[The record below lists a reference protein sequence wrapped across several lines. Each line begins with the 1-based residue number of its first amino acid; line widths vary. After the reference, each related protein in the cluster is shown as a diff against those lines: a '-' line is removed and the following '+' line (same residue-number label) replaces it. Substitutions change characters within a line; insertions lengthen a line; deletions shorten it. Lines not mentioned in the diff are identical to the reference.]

1 MKTDYTGPLLLL
13 LLLLNLSGAIGA
25 AVQWTEL
32 NEAKVR

>member
-1 MKTDYTGPLLLL
+1 MKMDHTGPLLLL
-13 LLLLNLSGAIGA
+13 LVYLSGAIGA